1 MGSYL
6 PEKKIR
12 DFTSIAG
19 TYQSRTSGGAPW
31 GADKLFYSSLTED
44 IISQCHTGVWPP
56 PLSSDTDVGGPMA
69 LHRVS
74 DQHIETATISAAF
87 TRGTIG
93 LSQVSGYTLGLSPA
107 IAGSGSVM
115 NAFGTSSIA
124 RVLPTNPNASLA
136 TAVGELRRD
145 GLPTLPGSSLKDS
158 TTNARR
164 AGGEY
169 LNVEFGWLPLVSDLQ
184 DFARSVRNSRQLI
197 DQYVRDSDR
206 KIRRRY
212 TPQGVSSTSIF
223 TGTGRWFGQN
233 IAESG
238 TTVSRK
244 EDTNLWFSGA
254 FKYHVPIDD
263 GFYGRLLRY
272 EALANHLFGTRI
284 TPELVWNLAPW
295 SWAVD
300 WFTNAGDVIHNI
312 SLMGVD
318 GLVMQYGYAMRYHR
332 VSEHVSGGFSFVDGF
347 GTHSGHSQRLVVSEW
362 KQRVRANPYGFGI
375 DDVDLSNRQLAIL
388 AALGL
393 SRGKRTSQ

>member
-1 MGSYL
+1 ML
-6 PEKKIR
+6 
-12 DFTSIAG
+12 
-19 TYQSRTSGGAPW
+19 
-31 GADKLFYSSLTED
+31 
-44 IISQCHTGVWPP
+44 
-56 PLSSDTDVGGPMA
+56 
-69 LHRVS
+69 LHRVK
-74 DQHIETATISAAF
+74 DQHLVTAPINSGF
-87 TRGTIG
+87 TRGRTG
-93 LSQVSGYTLGLSPA
+93 LSQVLGYTLGLQPA
-107 IAGSGSVM
+107 VAGSGSVM
-115 NAFGTSSIA
+115 DAFGTSAIA

-136 TAVGELRRD
+136 TAIGELRQD
-145 GLPTLPGSSLKDS
+145 GLPRLPGSSLKDS
-158 TTNARR
+158 TSNARK

-212 TPQGVSSTSIF
+212 TPEGVESTSVF
-223 TGTGRWFGQN
+223 TGTGRFFGQN
-233 IAESG
+233 IIGTG

-244 EDTNLWFSGA
+244 DDTRLWFSGA

-263 GFYGRLLRY
+263 GFYNRLLRF

-312 SLMGVD
+312 SLLGVD
-318 GLVMQYGYAMRYHR
+318 GLVMQYGYAMRHHS
-332 VSEHVSGGFSFVDGF
+332 VSELISGGFSFVESGK
-347 GTHSGHSQRLVVSEW
+347 THSGWCQRLVATEY

-375 DDVDLSNRQLAIL
+375 DDVSLSNAQLAIL

>member
-1 MGSYL
+1 
-6 PEKKIR
+6 
-12 DFTSIAG
+12 
-19 TYQSRTSGGAPW
+19 
-31 GADKLFYSSLTED
+31 
-44 IISQCHTGVWPP
+44 
-56 PLSSDTDVGGPMA
+56 
-69 LHRVS
+69 
-74 DQHIETATISAAF
+74 
-87 TRGTIG
+87 
-93 LSQVSGYTLGLSPA
+93 
-107 IAGSGSVM
+107 M
-115 NAFGTSSIA
+115 NAFGTSAIA

-318 GLVMQYGYAMRYHR
+318 GLVMQYGYAMRHHR

>member
-1 MGSYL
+1 MGTFL

-12 DFTSIAG
+12 SEKAYVG
-19 TYQSRTSGGAPW
+19 TYITRPSGFGAW
-31 GADKLFYSSLTED
+31 SATKFINDSLVED
-44 IISQCHTGVWPP
+44 IISQCHTGTWPP
-56 PLSSDTDVGGPMA
+56 PLSSETDVGGPMT
-69 LHRVS
+69 LHRVL
-74 DQHIETATISAAF
+74 DQHTVTSPIRASLTVGRTGLAQVTGYVL
-87 TRGTIG
+87 GT
-93 LSQVSGYTLGLSPA
+93 SPA
-107 IAGSGSVM
+107 VIGSGSVI
-115 NAFGTSSIA
+115 NAFGTSAIA
-124 RVLPTNPNASLA
+124 KVLPTNPNASLA
-136 TAVGELRRD
+136 TAIGELRRD
-145 GLPTLPGSSLKDS
+145 GLPSLPGSSLKDS
-158 TTNARR
+158 TSYARK

-206 KIRRRY
+206 KIRRRF
-212 TPQGVSSTSIF
+212 TPQGVISNSVHTGGSLCYGQSV
-223 TGTGRWFGQN
+223 TGTT
-233 IAESG
+233 A
-238 TTVSRK
+238 TVSRK
-244 EDTNLWFSGA
+244 EETRLWFSGA

-263 GFYGRLLRY
+263 GFYNRLLRY

-295 SWAVD
+295 SWAID

-318 GLVMQYGYAMRYHR
+318 GLVMQYGYAMRHHR
-332 VSEHVSGGFSFVDGF
+332 VEERCSGGYSFSDNLGQ
-347 GTHSGHSQRLVVSEW
+347 HSGSVARLVASEW